1 MHARVGVWLSVGVYT
16 ESTREWI
23 WACTSLIHFNLFHV
37 QVSLLCNL
45 IKAFHTGMMA
55 CVVEDGSKSEMF
67 AVNNG
72 VKQGCVLAPTLFSI
86 LFSVVLNDAFKNIR
100 EGV

>member
-1 MHARVGVWLSVGVYT
+1 M
-16 ESTREWI
+16 ESPLRLGCPVKI
-23 WACTSLIHFNLFHV
+23 V
-37 QVSLLCNL
+37 NL

-86 LFSVVLNDAFKNIR
+86 LFSVVLT
-100 EGV
+100 